1 MCITYC
7 LTLPYF
13 LAMPTLNVD
22 AIIVSQFGN
31 TGETPLCIHYTS
43 RFIIFIH
50 IIVIFSVNL
59 LQWLIFLSL
68 FNKKSY
74 YSVDIAMVGDYI
86 IICVRIQHF
95 K

>member
-1 MCITYC
+1 MSVYY
-7 LTLPYF
+7 LLPYF

-31 TGETPLCIHYTS
+31 TGETLLCIHYTC

-74 YSVDIAMVGDYI
+74 HSVDIAMVGDYI
-86 IICVRIQHF
+86 IICVRI
-95 K
+95 